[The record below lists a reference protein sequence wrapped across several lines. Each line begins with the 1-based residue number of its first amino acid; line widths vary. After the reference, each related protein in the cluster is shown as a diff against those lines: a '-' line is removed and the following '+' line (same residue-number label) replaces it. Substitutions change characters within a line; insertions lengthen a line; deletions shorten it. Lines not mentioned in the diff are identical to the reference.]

1 MIVRLAIILLAG
13 LFQGCAP
20 QHYVTIQAN
29 TVNLYLQAPQAENV
43 QFASSADQYTLRKA
57 TKNQD
62 GAWLIN
68 GLVNQEF
75 QYFYLVD
82 GQLFIPDCR
91 FKQNDD
97 FGTTNCRYLP

>member
-1 MIVRLAIILLAG
+1 MIVRLAIILLAC

-29 TVNLYLQAPQAENV
+29 TVNLYLQAPQATNV

-57 TKNQD
+57 SKNQD

-68 GLVNQEF
+68 GLANQEF